1 MRPSGVDAAQTSRR
15 FDLVIFDCDGVLV
28 DSEVITNAVFATM
41 LRELGAVVTI
51 EHMFEQFMGHSMA
64 HCLTLV
70 RELLGRDPPEDF
82 LADYRRRLTRAL
94 EEVMP
99 VPGIE
104 QTLDAIDIP
113 SCVASNGAHDKMRLT
128 LGITGLLPRFE
139 ARLFSAV
146 DVGRPKPAPDL
157 FVFAASRM
165 GAAPGRTVVVEDS
178 PAGIAAALAA
188 GMTAY
193 GYAARMPARRLI
205 EAGSALVF
213 GDMRELPA
221 LLRPTADG

>member
-1 MRPSGVDAAQTSRR
+1 MDRGHDGTTKLR
-15 FDLVIFDCDGVLV
+15 FVIFDCDGVLV

-41 LRELGAVVTI
+41 LGELGTVVTL
-51 EHMFEQFMGHSMA
+51 EYMFEHFMGHSMA

-70 RELLGRDPPEDF
+70 RELLGRDPPETF
-82 LADYRRRLTRAL
+82 LAEYRQRSTCAL
-94 EEVMP
+94 EGVTA

-104 QTLDAIDIP
+104 RTLDAIDIP

-139 ARLFSAV
+139 PRLFSAV

-165 GAAPGRTVVVEDS
+165 GAAPERTVVVEDS

-188 GMTAY
+188 GMTAF

-205 EAGSALVF
+205 EAGATRVF
-213 GDMRELPA
+213 EDMRELPA
-221 LLRPTADG
+221 LLHEP